1 MKAILFRTI
10 LICIVVCAT
19 IIATGCISCMDPL
32 RGTYTDETGGIV
44 LNLKSGGNAIFT
56 FAGQPD
62 ACTYIVE
69 GKQLTLTCK
78 GESGSLAFTIDKD
91 GSLIPK
97 SELMTKMRKKA

>member
-10 LICIVVCAT
+10 LVPIVVCT
-19 IIATGCISCMDPL
+19 TVIATGCISWMDPM

-62 ACTYIVE
+62 ACTYKVE
-69 GKQLTLTCK
+69 GKQLLLTCK
-78 GESGSLAFTIDKD
+78 GESGALGFTIDKD

-97 SELMTKMRKKA
+97 SELITRMRKKT